1 MDTSR
6 FLILGAN
13 GQLGL
18 ALSAKYPDARKVD
31 RDELDIADRQSVEAY
46 DWGAVDVILNAAAYT
61 NVDGAETSEGRVAA
75 WQINALA
82 PSYLARIAAQYGIT
96 LVHISS
102 EYVFDGVQSPHTE
115 DEPFS
120 PLGVYGQAKAAGDIA
135 VATHSKHYILRT
147 SWVIGQ
153 GNNFVRTMIGLA
165 QKDISPSVVHD
176 QVGRLTFTSTL
187 VQAIDHLLTTK
198 ASFGT
203 YNVSDSGEPA
213 SWADITRIIFSD
225 LGRSDLTV
233 TNATTAEYFA
243 NKPEAA
249 PRPLQSTLDLRKIE
263 ASGLTLPDWRTNLR
277 QYIDN
282 ETKE

>member
-6 FLILGAN
+6 YLILGAN

-18 ALSAKYPDARKVD
+18 ALSNKYPDAQKAD
-31 RDELDIADRQSVEAY
+31 RDELDITSQASIDAY
-46 DWGAVDVILNAAAYT
+46 DWSNVDVILNAAAYT
-61 NVDGAETSEGRVAA
+61 NVDGAETAEGRVAA
-75 WQINALA
+75 WQVNAVA
-82 PSYLARIAAQYGIT
+82 PGYLASIAAKHNIT

-102 EYVFDGVQSPHTE
+102 EYVFDGTHSPHSE

-135 VATHSKHYILRT
+135 VATHIKHYILRT
-147 SWVIGQ
+147 SWVIGE

-165 QKDISPSVVHD
+165 KRDISPSVVND

-187 VQAIDHLLTTK
+187 VNAIDHLLTT
-198 ASFGT
+198 AAAFGT
-203 YNVSDSGEPA
+203 YNVSDGGESA
-213 SWADITRIIFSD
+213 SWADVTRAIFSE

-233 TNATTAEYFA
+233 TDTTTAEYFA
-243 NKPEAA
+243 GKPDAA
-249 PRPLQSTLDLRKIE
+249 PRPLQSTMDLRKIE
-263 ASGLTLPDWRTNLR
+263 ASGLTLPDWRANLHD
-277 QYIDN
+277 YIAN